1 MKIYYHVNPQG
12 FSNTYIITNEKSKEA
27 IIIDPGQMNE
37 EIIAQIESNGLK
49 LTSVLITHNHPNH
62 VNGLKTML
70 KIYSPKIYGADW
82 EIAGKETT
90 VLNGDGKMRLAGM
103 TVHYMTL
110 PGHTADS
117 MIYKIGNVLFTGDT
131 ISAGEIGSTNSS
143 YSSHIL
149 RRNINEKILSQQ
161 ENTVIMPGHG
171 PPTSVVAERNFN
183 MAIQKSL
190 FSRILKF

>member
-37 EIIAQIESNGLK
+37 EIIAQIESNALK
-49 LTSVLITHNHPNH
+49 LTSVLITHNHPSH

>member
-49 LTSVLITHNHPNH
+49 LTSVLITHNHPSH

>member
-49 LTSVLITHNHPNH
+49 LTSVLITHNHPSH

-171 PPTSVVAERNFN
+171 PPTSVVSERNFN

>member
-49 LTSVLITHNHPNH
+49 LTSVLITHNHPSH

-82 EIAGKETT
+82 EIAEKETT